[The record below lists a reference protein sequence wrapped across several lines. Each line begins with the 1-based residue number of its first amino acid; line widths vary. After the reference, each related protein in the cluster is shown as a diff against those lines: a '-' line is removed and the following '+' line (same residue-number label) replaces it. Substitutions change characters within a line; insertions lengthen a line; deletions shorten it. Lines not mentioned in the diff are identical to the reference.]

1 LATKIKKYFGY
12 TENCFIFV
20 LQLKNNNMSKVK
32 QIYRSEIHKKER
44 SHDVCIIQDQ
54 SKVRGVKLK
63 MTYESYNAVERFT
76 GELFVGGKW
85 EHHFSMLDLGV
96 ESERSSYIWDDSKRL
111 KRAED
116 LISRGI
122 NYFTTLQE

>member
-1 LATKIKKYFGY
+1 MAKI
-12 TENCFIFV
+12 
-20 LQLKNNNMSKVK
+20 K
-32 QIYRSEIHKKER
+32 QIYRSEIHNRDK

-63 MTYESYNAVERFT
+63 MTYESYNALERFT

-96 ESERSSYIWDDSKRL
+96 TPDSSSYVSDSSKRL
-111 KRAED
+111 LRAEE
-116 LISRGI
+116 LISKGI
-122 NYFTTLQE
+122 DYFNIINQ